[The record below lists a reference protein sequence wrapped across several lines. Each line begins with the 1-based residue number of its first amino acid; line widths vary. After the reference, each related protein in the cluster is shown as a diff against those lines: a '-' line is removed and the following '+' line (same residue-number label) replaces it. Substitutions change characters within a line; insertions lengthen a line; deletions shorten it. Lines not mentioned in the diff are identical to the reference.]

1 MTERRQQM
9 NRTLA
14 TWQKA
19 DPKAMAFSQSPT
31 ACMHALADMKSDL
44 MMMAEL
50 LRRIAMPSKGQKED
64 NLTIDGMPAVL
75 YFAGEIL
82 REIPSHQWHEWEE
95 SK

>member
-1 MTERRQQM
+1 M

-19 DPKAMAFSQSPT
+19 DPEAMAFEQSQV
-31 ACMHALADMKSDL
+31 ACMYAIEDMKADM

-50 LRRIAMPSKGQKED
+50 LRKVAMPTPDEFTLTAED
-64 NLTIDGMPAVL
+64 LAEIVL
-75 YFAGEIL
+75 EK
-82 REIPSHQWHEWEE
+82 IPSQQWHEWKE